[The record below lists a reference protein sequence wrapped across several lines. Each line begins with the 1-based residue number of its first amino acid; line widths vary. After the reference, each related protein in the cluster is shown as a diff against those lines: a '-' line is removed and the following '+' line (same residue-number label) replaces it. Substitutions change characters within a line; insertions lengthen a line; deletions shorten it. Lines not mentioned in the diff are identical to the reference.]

1 MPRKGMI
8 GGNPP
13 KVIQIINGG
22 SGWQPFSNLGT
33 SKFTAAAINQ
43 VAAEIPLDPLSSTIN
58 LLNTSPY
65 MIGVFYL
72 FLNLGG
78 RFISMELTKRQEWFL
93 SQPFLR
99 PFILFAVMFIST
111 RNLASAFWTTIGILL
126 VLWVF
131 ANENSAFCLIPGWK
145 EEIPNNNYD
154 KHMKKFQKHEIP
166 EDGHHEDVK
175 AEIKPLAEVKA
186 PNIIDIKPPANNIDV
201 KNSEPRHE
209 IDDYANKIKEDPVP
223 HENIKEGYA
232 NYIR

>member
-1 MPRKGMI
+1 MPRKGML
-8 GGNPP
+8 GGDYPP

-22 SGWQPFSNLGT
+22 SSWQPFSNFG
-33 SKFTAAAINQ
+33 SSTAAASAINNAQ
-43 VAAEIPLDPLSSTIN
+43 GSIPEDSLTSVIN

-65 MIGVFYL
+65 LIGVFYL

-111 RNLASAFWTTIGILL
+111 RNLASAFWTTVGILL

-145 EEIPNNNYD
+145 EALPDNIYDINMKCLD
-154 KHMKKFQKHEIP
+154 KHHDLP
-166 EDGHHEDVK
+166 EDGHQDTK
-175 AEIKPLAEVKA
+175 PQIKPG
-186 PNIIDIKPPANNIDV
+186 PPIKVPDTVGDKNV
-201 KNSEPRHE
+201 KNSGPDYE
-209 IDDYANKIKEDPVP
+209 IDDYKNKIKDDPVP

-232 NYIR
+232 NYVR

>member
-1 MPRKGMI
+1 MI
-8 GGNPP
+8 GGDPP

-22 SGWQPFSNLGT
+22 SGWQPFSNLG
-33 SKFTAAAINQ
+33 SSNAAASAISQ
-43 VAAEIPLDPLSSTIN
+43 ITEEIPLDPLSSTIN

-65 MIGVFYL
+65 LIGVFYL

-145 EEIPNNNYD
+145 EEIPDNNNYD
-154 KHMKKFQKHEIP
+154 KHMKKIQKHEIP
-166 EDGHHEDVK
+166 EDGHHEDTK
-175 AEIKPLAEVKA
+175 PEIKQIELKPIENSTKNTGAE
-186 PNIIDIKPPANNIDV
+186 
-201 KNSEPRHE
+201 NSEPRPE

-232 NYIR
+232 NYVR